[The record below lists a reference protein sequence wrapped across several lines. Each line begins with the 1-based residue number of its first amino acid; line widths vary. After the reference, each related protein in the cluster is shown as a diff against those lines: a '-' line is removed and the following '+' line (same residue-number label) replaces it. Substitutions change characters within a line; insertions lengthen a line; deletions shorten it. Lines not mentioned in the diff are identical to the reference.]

1 METAVGVSS
10 LLKSLIT
17 IYRLIWEQGAQYA
30 ESPHK
35 ERQTD
40 RLYTSYRLS
49 FSTDGT
55 SWTAKRRKGITRDGH
70 FLVRCQFYLFT
81 KHFLVSGFFCAYAQV
96 ERGFTA

>member
-35 ERQTD
+35 ERQTIVYEK
-40 RLYTSYRLS
+40 LQ
-49 FSTDGT
+49 G
-55 SWTAKRRKGITRDGH
+55 
-70 FLVRCQFYLFT
+70 LVFY
-81 KHFLVSGFFCAYAQV
+81 
-96 ERGFTA
+96 

>member
-40 RLYTSYRLS
+40 RLYKSYRLS

-55 SWTAKRRKGITRDGH
+55 SWTAYKE
-70 FLVRCQFYLFT
+70 QN
-81 KHFLVSGFFCAYAQV
+81 V
-96 ERGFTA
+96 EKV

>member
-17 IYRLIWEQGAQYA
+17 IYRLIREQGAQYA

-40 RLYTSYRLS
+40 RLEKATGSPFLLMAPVGLHIRSKTS
-49 FSTDGT
+49 
-55 SWTAKRRKGITRDGH
+55 KRYNK
-70 FLVRCQFYLFT
+70 
-81 KHFLVSGFFCAYAQV
+81 
-96 ERGFTA
+96 